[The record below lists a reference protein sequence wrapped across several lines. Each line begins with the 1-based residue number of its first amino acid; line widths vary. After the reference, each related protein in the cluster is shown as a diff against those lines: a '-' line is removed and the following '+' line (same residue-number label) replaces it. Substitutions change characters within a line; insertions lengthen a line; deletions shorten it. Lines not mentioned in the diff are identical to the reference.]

1 MRRYLQHASPEAW
14 FLFSAIIGVAIAWA
28 ATLIPGLG
36 FRFIQILVILLS
48 IDVAT
53 YIAMKAGWIR
63 TPRQRSGVD
72 S

>member
-1 MRRYLQHASPEAW
+1 MRQYLQHASPEAY
-14 FLFSAIIGVAIAWA
+14 FLFSAVVGVAMAWI

-36 FRFIQILVILLS
+36 FGFVEMLAILLS
-48 IDVAT
+48 IDVAM
-53 YIAMKAGWIR
+53 YIAMKAGWIK